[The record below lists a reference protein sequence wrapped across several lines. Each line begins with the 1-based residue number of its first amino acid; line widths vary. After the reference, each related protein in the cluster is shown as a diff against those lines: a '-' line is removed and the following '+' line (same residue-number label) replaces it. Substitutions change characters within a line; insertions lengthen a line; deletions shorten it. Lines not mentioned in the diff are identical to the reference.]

1 VARVHI
7 LCLLIVGGGSFF
19 QLCWSSVYVVV

>member
-1 VARVHI
+1 VARVYI
-7 LCLLIVGGGSFF
+7 LCPLIVVGKSFF